1 MLQTNRQRGF
11 DIVLMDAD
19 KSCLVV
25 IDIQSRLNPVM
36 FDPERAPS
44 GAAKLLLGA
53 EMLGVPA
60 LVTEQYSKGVGPTVD
75 DLQDFMPEGSPL
87 EKDTF
92 SCCANDEFMARFKAT
107 GAKQAVLCGI
117 EAHIC
122 VLQTALSMLEEGIE
136 VFVVEDATASR
147 TPENHRAGLERVRQ
161 NGGQVVVVES
171 VLFEW
176 LKKSGSDAFRD
187 ISRLIK

>member
-1 MLQTNRQRGF
+1 ML
-11 DIVLMDAD
+11 IDA
-19 KSCLVV
+19 KQSCLLV
-25 IDIQSRLNPVM
+25 IDIQSKLNPVM
-36 FDPERAPS
+36 FDPEMAPK
-44 GAAKLLLGA
+44 GAAKLMLGA
-53 EMLGVPA
+53 DILQIPT

-92 SCCANDEFMARFKAT
+92 SCCANDEFSTRFKAS
-107 GAKQAVLCGI
+107 GATQAIVCGI

-122 VLQTALSMLEEGIE
+122 VLQTSIQLLEQGVD

-147 TPENHRAGLERVRQ
+147 TPENHRAGLERIRHA
-161 NGGQVVVVES
+161 GGTVVTTES

-176 LKKSGSDAFRD
+176 LRKSGTPEFKQ
-187 ISRLIK
+187 ISQLIK

>member
-1 MLQTNRQRGF
+1 
-11 DIVLMDAD
+11 MDA
-19 KSCLVV
+19 KQSCLVV
-25 IDIQSRLNPVM
+25 IDIQSKLNPVM
-36 FDPERAPS
+36 FDEGRAPQ

-53 EMLGVPA
+53 DILNIPA
-60 LVTEQYSKGVGPTVD
+60 MVTEQYSKGVGPTVD

-92 SCCANDEFMARFKAT
+92 SCCANAEFMARFKAT
-107 GAKQAVLCGI
+107 GATQAILCGI

-122 VLQTALSMLEEGIE
+122 VLQTALNLLEAGYE

-147 TPENHRAGLERVRQ
+147 TPENHRAGLERIRQ
-161 NGGQVVVVES
+161 HGGQVVVVES

-176 LKKSGSDAFRD
+176 LKKSGTAEFKH
-187 ISRLIK
+187 ISQLIK

>member
-1 MLQTNRQRGF
+1 M
-11 DIVLMDAD
+11 LMDAD

-25 IDIQSRLNPVM
+25 IDIQTKLNPVM
-36 FDPERAPS
+36 FDEGRAPQ

-53 EMLGVPA
+53 DILNVPA
-60 LVTEQYSKGVGPTVD
+60 IVTEQYSKGVGPTVD

-92 SCCANDEFMARFKAT
+92 SCCGNEEFMSRLKAT
-107 GAKQAVLCGI
+107 GAKQAILCGI

-122 VLQTALSMLEEGIE
+122 VLQTALRLLEEGYE

-147 TPENHRAGLERVRQ
+147 KPENHRAGLERIRQ

-176 LKKSGSDAFRD
+176 LKKSGTAEFKQ
-187 ISRLIK
+187 ISQLIK

>member
-1 MLQTNRQRGF
+1 ML
-11 DIVLMDAD
+11 IDAN
-19 KSCLVV
+19 KSCLLV

-36 FDPERAPS
+36 FDPELAPK
-44 GAAKLLLGA
+44 GAAKLMLGA
-53 EMLGVPA
+53 DIIGVPA

-92 SCCANDEFMARFKAT
+92 SCCANDTFAKRFKNT
-107 GAKQAVLCGI
+107 GASQAVICGI

-122 VLQTALSMLEEGIE
+122 VLQTSLELLDQGVE

-147 TPENHRAGLERVRQ
+147 TPENHRAGLERIRHA
-161 NGGQVVVVES
+161 GGNVVTSES

-176 LKKSGSDAFRD
+176 LRKSGTPEFKQ
-187 ISRLIK
+187 ISQLIK

>member
-1 MLQTNRQRGF
+1 MN
-11 DIVLMDAD
+11 AD
-19 KSCLVV
+19 QSCLVV
-25 IDIQSRLNPVM
+25 IDIQTRLNPVM
-36 FDPERAPS
+36 FDPARAPQ

-53 EMLGVPA
+53 EILGIPA

-75 DLQDFMPEGSPL
+75 DLQDFMPAGSPL

-92 SCCANDEFMARFKAT
+92 SCCANAEFMTRFQAT

-122 VLQTALSMLEEGIE
+122 VLQTALNLLEAGYEL
-136 VFVVEDATASR
+136 FVVEDATASR
-147 TPENHRAGLERVRQ
+147 TAENHRAGLERIRQ

-176 LKKSGSDAFRD
+176 LKKSGTAEFKQ
-187 ISRLIK
+187 ISQLIK